1 MQVALVI
8 LCLGVGFFFSFSF
21 FEKEMTQSPHPH
33 QRLWCSKLN
42 VNRPDGLAQSVLFT
56 SASVDPWCVIG
67 GLPFA

>member
-1 MQVALVI
+1 
-8 LCLGVGFFFSFSF
+8 
-21 FEKEMTQSPHPH
+21 MTQSPHPH